1 MDFLCQHVE
10 MYICNTALMFS
21 FKLSAQPLQMNSGA
35 TAHAQ
40 QFSLRGL
47 NSERIEQTVLG
58 SKNEVLFI
66 PKKLS
71 SQRSKLSFDN
81 LIATLFSAQ
90 WLPRETLQLLVCGLL
105 QLVVFWSAA
114 SKI

>member
-71 SQRSKLSFDN
+71 SQRSKLSFDS

>member
-10 MYICNTALMFS
+10 IYANTALMFS

-58 SKNEVLFI
+58 SKNQELF
-66 PKKLS
+66 
-71 SQRSKLSFDN
+71 QRSCHRSGRN
-81 LIATLFSAQ
+81 SALIA
-90 WLPRETLQLLVCGLL
+90 
-105 QLVVFWSAA
+105 
-114 SKI
+114 